1 MFRLDGLGKLQK
13 VRWAHLKPG
22 MIIISGVSINDN
34 PIPELLNFPVLSAGL
49 IKNLQT
55 KYQFLKDRD
64 VLAAEALYN
73 FHPEDLTERL
83 NEAEENR
90 TVFNRLRED
99 FAAGKK
105 LLLSGHES
113 KGDYTMPLLNSE
125 FIEQDFLLKD
135 IYNSFSYMYALDAD
149 LDSVPSFLSDIDLSL
164 SFADLFTGRL
174 QSKFNIPEDKDVLLH
189 IVIDFSKSMD
199 SCGKLG
205 IVLDTVAYFTD
216 FYSKMAPGTKF
227 NFYAFSDEC
236 RPVGFPIEAAGV
248 TRGNTSYSSFMKK
261 VLHFRE
267 PDIHN
272 KIILFTD
279 GLPTDLNEGL
289 HTAAFLKKNRID
301 YTQLIFDIRDEQ
313 RNEIKFKDGKGL
325 AVDNVV
331 DELSDDMIQ
340 ITLTD
345 DELDNKM
352 KRVFNDFTGIAAA
365 CGGNQI
371 IMRINSLLKIVTV
384 ECYDRYLGLLSLS
397 ESSGDII

>member
-13 VRWAHLKPG
+13 VKWIHLKPG
-22 MIIISGVSINDN
+22 MIIISWVSINDN
-34 PIPELLNFPVLSAGL
+34 PIPELLHFPVLTSDL
-49 IKNLQT
+49 IRTLQT

-64 VLAAEALYN
+64 VLAAEALWN
-73 FHPEDLTERL
+73 FHPENLAAEL
-83 NEAEENR
+83 NKAEENR

-113 KGDYTMPLLNSE
+113 KGDYSIPLLNSE

-135 IYNSFSYMYALDAD
+135 SYNSFSYMYALDSD
-149 LDSVPSFLSDIDLSL
+149 LESVPSYLSDIDLSL
-164 SFADLFTGRL
+164 SFADLFTDRL
-174 QSKFNIPEDKDVLLH
+174 QSKFNIPEDNDVLLH

-216 FYSKMAPGTKF
+216 FYSKMAPDTKF
-227 NFYAFSDEC
+227 KYYAFSDEC
-236 RPVGFPIEAAGV
+236 RPVDFPVQAAGI
-248 TRGNTSYSSFMKK
+248 TRGNTSYSAFMKK
-261 VLHFRE
+261 VLRFRE

-279 GLPTDLNEGL
+279 GLPTDLNDAL
-289 HTAAFLKKNRID
+289 HTAAFIKKNRID

-313 RNEIKFKDGKGL
+313 RNEIKFKDGKGS

-331 DELSDDMIQ
+331 DELTDDMIQ
-340 ITLTD
+340 IMLTD

-352 KRVFNDFTGIAAA
+352 KQVFSDFTGIASA

-371 IMRINSLLKIVTV
+371 ILRINSLLKIVTV

-397 ESSGDII
+397 ESKDIT